1 MTIVLTV
8 EVAVVEIDRAAQE
21 RFGWN
26 RGSMEPN
33 LI

>member
-8 EVAVVEIDRAAQE
+8 EVVEIDRATQE